1 MIMSLIIV
9 VVARVVRG
17 VPRTEHLNCLRLVLL
32 RGLMVSKVG
41 EVAMVT
47 LVAI

>member
-1 MIMSLIIV
+1 MILSLIIV
-9 VVARVVRG
+9 VVARVMRG

-32 RGLMVSKVG
+32 RGLLVSKIG
-41 EVAMVT
+41 EVAMVA